1 MKKLLAL
8 LLALVMILS
17 LAACGDNAEVE
28 DDDEKKPSATEAKG
42 DEKDPTEDPAEDP
55 AEDPTEKPSAKP
67 SKTEPKEEDS
77 DFDELMDILDEYEDL
92 VDEAYEA
99 AEDGD
104 FEEYLDILEE
114 IDTLGTDTY
123 ELYAAGNYSD
133 DEKEILD
140 ERVEELDARL
150 DAIEFES
157 ETSSDYEI
165 MLELVAEYNAIVDDT
180 IELVKAE
187 GADAQSPEL
196 MERTAAWQEK
206 ATAFQEDNDLTAEQ
220 QLEFASLIQEAV
232 ERLYASI
239 D

>member
-8 LLALVMILS
+8 LLAIVMVLS

-42 DEKDPTEDPAEDP
+42 EETEPEKEPE
-55 AEDPTEKPSAKP
+55 EKPE
-67 SKTEPKEEDS
+67 KTEPEETEPEETKPVKKDS

-104 FEEYLDILEE
+104 YEEYLDILDE

-180 IELVKAE
+180 IELIEAE
-187 GADAQSPEL
+187 GADAQSPEI

-239 D
+239 G